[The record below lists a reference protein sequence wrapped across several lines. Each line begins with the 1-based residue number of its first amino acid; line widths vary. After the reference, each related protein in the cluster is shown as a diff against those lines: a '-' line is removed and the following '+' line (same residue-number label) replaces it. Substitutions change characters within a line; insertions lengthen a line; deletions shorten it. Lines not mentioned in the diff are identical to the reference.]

1 MVNKWYW
8 KQKMN
13 KYVGTAASVCLNP
26 KNPGSCLNLRVY
38 KCKDICNFVNN
49 SKYENYMN
57 KSKVSL

>member
-1 MVNKWYW
+1 MPKKWYW
-8 KQKMN
+8 EQKMK

-26 KNPGSCLNLRVY
+26 NSRASCVSLRVY

-57 KSKVSL
+57 KSRISL